1 MILHFSGIDIVY
13 LHLNHIGSVA
23 IDINSCLHIDKLNYF
38 NNSSPSSQSVHE
50 LSLCCTEFFSPLPH
64 YLPCKRELMKERK
77 NNSSETTAIAL
88 SKVKATKYK
97 SFQWSICFL
106 CGRSSLAYCGQI
118 LEELNF

>member
-50 LSLCCTEFFSPLPH
+50 LSLCCTEFFFSSASLFT
-64 YLPCKRELMKERK
+64 LLKRIKER
-77 NNSSETTAIAL
+77 
-88 SKVKATKYK
+88 
-97 SFQWSICFL
+97 
-106 CGRSSLAYCGQI
+106 
-118 LEELNF
+118 EEK